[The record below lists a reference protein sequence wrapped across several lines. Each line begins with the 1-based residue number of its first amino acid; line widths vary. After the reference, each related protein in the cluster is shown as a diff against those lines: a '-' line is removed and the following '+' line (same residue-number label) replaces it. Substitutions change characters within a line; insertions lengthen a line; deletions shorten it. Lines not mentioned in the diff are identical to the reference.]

1 MMFHPYEST
10 CKSIYMKQLAEL
22 SIRSRCMRKIK
33 ISMYNCFFLSAFA
46 TTEGSVG
53 FWRILGEFTNQVQTC
68 PFNERKGRKR
78 RENSGLVPKEQRKA
92 ERCVARASTRLA
104 FRTSP
109 SAARIGRTACAIDC

>member
-1 MMFHPYEST
+1 MNTTS
-10 CKSIYMKQLAEL
+10 SLEL
-22 SIRSRCMRKIK
+22 SNAPNIRFNNFTEEWDKK
-33 ISMYNCFFLSAFA
+33 YFFELFD
-46 TTEGSVG
+46 
-53 FWRILGEFTNQVQTC
+53 GEFTNQVQTC

-78 RENSGLVPKEQRKA
+78 RENSGLVPKEQRTA